1 MECRYMGGRLLF
13 PSAALA
19 DKHKVYDDARQ
30 RWSCSVSTSDT
41 ETQARHSLQVETIAL
56 ARLT

>member
-1 MECRYMGGRLLF
+1 MGGRLLF